1 MKNARLSCQ
10 VMRTAAR
17 AASLWD
23 LDPDLDLRIPPRWA
37 DLYLDPSATGRIR
50 LDLKNPD
57 PSRGPEDRVLRLNRA
72 VFVLCRILD
81 FRARND
87 QTRRCMR

>member
-1 MKNARLSCQ
+1 
-10 VMRTAAR
+10 MRTAAR
-17 AASLWD
+17 AASLRD
-23 LDPDLDLRIPPRWA
+23 LDPDLDLGSLPRWA
-37 DLYLDPSATGRIR
+37 DLDLDPSATGRIR

-57 PSRGPEDRVLRLNRA
+57 PSRGPEDRVFRLNRA
-72 VFVLCRILD
+72 VYVLAECLD